1 MDSPPATRDGAR
13 LKPIPGGMY
22 LLGAD
27 DERIR
32 SEDGEA
38 PVREVALGPFWMDA
52 CAVSNARFRA
62 FVEATGHVTVAERW
76 GWSFV
81 FVGFLPEGF
90 PPTRAVAAAPWWR
103 QVMGADWRHPEGPQS
118 DLAGRDDHPVVHVA
132 LEDALAYC
140 AWAGLRLPT
149 EDEWEAAARGG
160 LVQQRYPWGM
170 ELEPEGEH
178 RCNIWQGRFPAHDSR
193 DDGYHGTAPVDAFAP
208 NGFGLHNACG
218 NVWEWC
224 ADWFTAE
231 HPPGPLRDPCGP
243 PRGERRV
250 MRGGSYLCHESWCFR
265 YRVAARSANPPGAS
279 TGHLGFRC
287 AADAAAP
294 GAIEETP

>member
-1 MDSPPATRDGAR
+1 MDFPPAPRDGAR
-13 LKPIPGGMY
+13 LMPIPAGTY

-32 SEDGEA
+32 PEDGEA
-38 PVREVALGPFWMDA
+38 PVREAALGPFWMDA

-103 QVMGADWRHPEGPQS
+103 QVMGADWRHPEGSQS

-178 RCNIWQGRFPAHDSR
+178 RCNIWQGAFPEVNTL
-193 DDGYHGTAPVDAFAP
+193 DDGWAGTCPVDAFPP
-208 NGFGLHNACG
+208 NGLGLHNTSG
-218 NVWEWC
+218 NVWEWTTSWY
-224 ADWFTAE
+224 AA
-231 HPPGPLRDPCGP
+231 
-243 PRGERRV
+243 GEQSAI
-250 MRGGSYLCHESWCFR
+250 RGGSYLCHVSYCDR
-265 YRVAARSANPPGAS
+265 YRVSARTGTTPDST
-279 TGHLGFRC
+279 TGHQGFRC
-287 AADAAAP
+287 AWSPEPAEPDARAAATGAGACCAP
-294 GAIEETP
+294 GRGA

>member
-103 QVMGADWRHPEGPQS
+103 QVMG
-118 DLAGRDDHPVVHVA
+118 
-132 LEDALAYC
+132 
-140 AWAGLRLPT
+140 
-149 EDEWEAAARGG
+149 
-160 LVQQRYPWGM
+160 
-170 ELEPEGEH
+170 
-178 RCNIWQGRFPAHDSR
+178 
-193 DDGYHGTAPVDAFAP
+193 
-208 NGFGLHNACG
+208 
-218 NVWEWC
+218 
-224 ADWFTAE
+224 
-231 HPPGPLRDPCGP
+231 
-243 PRGERRV
+243 
-250 MRGGSYLCHESWCFR
+250 
-265 YRVAARSANPPGAS
+265 
-279 TGHLGFRC
+279 
-287 AADAAAP
+287 
-294 GAIEETP
+294 

>member
-1 MDSPPATRDGAR
+1 M
-13 LKPIPGGMY
+13 PIPGGTY
-22 LLGAD
+22 VLGAD

-32 SEDGEA
+32 PEDAEA
-38 PVREVALGPFWMDA
+38 PVREVDLGPFWMDA

-62 FVEATGHVTVAERW
+62 LVEDTGYVTVAEQW

-118 DLAGRDDHPVVHVA
+118 DLSGRDGHPVVHVA
-132 LEDALAYC
+132 LDDAEAYG

-170 ELEPEGEH
+170 ELEPDGEH
-178 RCNIWQGRFPAHDSR
+178 RCNIWQGTFPEINTL
-193 DDGYHGTAPVDAFAP
+193 DDGWAGTCPVDAFPP
-208 NGFGLHNACG
+208 NGLGLHNTSG
-218 NVWEWC
+218 NVWEWTTSWY
-224 ADWFTAE
+224 A
-231 HPPGPLRDPCGP
+231 PGEQRTI
-243 PRGERRV
+243 
-250 MRGGSYLCHESWCFR
+250 RGGSYLCHISYCDR
-265 YRVAARSANPPGAS
+265 YRVSARTGTAPDST
-279 TGHLGFRC
+279 TGHQGFRC
-287 AADAAAP
+287 AWSPEPAATGERTAAAGDGACCAP
-294 GAIEETP
+294 GRSA

>member
-140 AWAGLRLPT
+140 AWAALRLPT

-178 RCNIWQGRFPAHDSR
+178 RCNIWQGAFPEVNTL
-193 DDGYHGTAPVDAFAP
+193 DDGWAGTCPVDAFPP
-208 NGFGLHNACG
+208 NGLGLHNTSG
-218 NVWEWC
+218 NVWEWTTSWY
-224 ADWFTAE
+224 AA
-231 HPPGPLRDPCGP
+231 
-243 PRGERRV
+243 GEQSAI
-250 MRGGSYLCHESWCFR
+250 RGGSYLCHVSYCDR
-265 YRVAARSANPPGAS
+265 YRASARTGTTPDST
-279 TGHLGFRC
+279 TGHQGFRC
-287 AADAAAP
+287 AWSPEPAEPDARAAATGTGACCAP
-294 GAIEETP
+294 GRGA